1 MAREHVEFI
10 QSQQLPW
17 APAPWAHFAGADC
30 KLLSRDAGSGA
41 ATALLRLD
49 PGWHRDAC
57 GRHDAAEEWLVL
69 EGALRIGADRL
80 ASDCYTSRPAG
91 SPCGALS
98 SPEGAVL
105 LAFLD
110 REPHWHDDAPAGA
123 GGPLADPA
131 AGPAAEHPVPTVL
144 DAFEL
149 PWQHAGMDPV
159 YGDAGLRWKLLRGA
173 PGEPDMTMLVACPPH
188 LHPPQWRG
196 PQERH
201 DCVEEMFLISGDY
214 LSNVGTMRAG
224 AYFWRPPGIAHGP
237 YGTRFGNLALIR
249 TLGAPLENNWSR
261 DEVAISR
268 DPPLAATVPPALRH
282 VTRSSGWQPPS
293 F

>member
-1 MAREHVEFI
+1 MGREHVEFI

-17 APAPWAHFAGADC
+17 SPAPWAHFAGADR
-30 KLLSRDAGSGA
+30 KLLSRDVASGA

-49 PGWHRDAC
+49 PGWRRDAR
-57 GRHDAAEEWLVL
+57 GHHDAAEEWLVL
-69 EGALRIGADRL
+69 EGAVDTGAGEL
-80 ASDCYTSRPAG
+80 ASDCYLSRPARSNIG
-91 SPCGALS
+91 PLS
-98 SPEGAVL
+98 SPAGATLLVL
-105 LAFLD
+105 LD
-110 REPHWHDDAPAGA
+110 REPRWHDGPGEGAAPCI
-123 GGPLADPA
+123 LDPF
-131 AGPAAEHPVPTVL
+131 
-144 DAFEL
+144 DM

-173 PGEPDMTMLVACPPH
+173 PGEADMTMLVACPPH

-261 DEVAISR
+261 DEVEISR
-268 DPPLAATVPPALRH
+268 DPPLAATVPTGLRH